1 MISRLKKLGLLML
14 VFLPTVALAAAGD
27 IVNSRDNPGG
37 LLARNIFNQENTV
50 GGVIIGVLQLFL
62 GVVGL
67 ISVAMIV
74 YGGFRYIT
82 SVGNSE
88 VAQAAK
94 KTITNAI
101 IGLVI
106 IILSFVIVT
115 VITNLAFGIR
125 G

>member
-1 MISRLKKLGLLML
+1 MISRLKRLSLFLLVL
-14 VFLPTVALAAAGD
+14 FPTVALAAAGD
-27 IVNSRDNPGG
+27 IISSGDNPGG
-37 LLARNIFNQENTV
+37 FLAWNIFGKENTV
-50 GGVIIGVLQLFL
+50 GGVILGLLQMFL
-62 GVVGL
+62 GIVGL
-67 ISVAMIV
+67 IAVAMLV

-88 VAQAAK
+88 IAQAAK

-115 VITNLAFGIR
+115 VITNLAFGR
-125 G
+125 TG